1 MEKVRITIAG
11 VGRIEEKRAE
21 VIMPDQKKIWFPI
34 KEVERWG
41 DSLFVSK
48 WLYDKMFAPCP
59 K

>member
-1 MEKVRITIAG
+1 MEKVRINIKGIGA
-11 VGRIEEKRAE
+11 VEERRVE
-21 VIMPDQKKIWFPI
+21 VIMPDQNKIWFPI

-41 DSLFVSK
+41 DSLYVSQ